1 LLGAV
6 TLARFPITW
15 NQLIE
20 KEALK
25 FKDLMSESKKSSNVC
40 GTHVAALNRTK
51 RRDLRDI
58 GILSFD
64 SDRTFYTST
73 AKTVSEFIF

>member
-25 FKDLMSESKKSSNVC
+25 FKDLVHVGRLFEKVLAERLEQSAIAPISMSPNICERAAF
-40 GTHVAALNRTK
+40 VA
-51 RRDLRDI
+51 
-58 GILSFD
+58 
-64 SDRTFYTST
+64 
-73 AKTVSEFIF
+73 